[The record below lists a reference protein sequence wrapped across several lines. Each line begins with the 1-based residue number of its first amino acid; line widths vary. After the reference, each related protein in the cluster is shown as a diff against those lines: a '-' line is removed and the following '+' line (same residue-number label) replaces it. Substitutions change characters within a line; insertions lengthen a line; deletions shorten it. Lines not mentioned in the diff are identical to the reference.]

1 MTGPAAA
8 ASQTATLMMTARTM
22 RRPRASL
29 DRSPATEKRPSRR
42 IATRILAFWPVMHAF
57 GKDIWQRLGCD
68 RSPISAPNCLIP
80 LNGPSATSPLIF
92 AHDRFTK
99 LDFAHEFDDCRDAHS
114 ALAGAVEPLAAPGIR
129 HRRLSGALV
138 RRLSGAEPLDDLWA
152 LPRRRLAARLLAQ
165 RHPASLGDG
174 LDHRPVVADPSGPSD
189 CAAGDRGGAGVDDG
203 AAVADERSADR
214 YFCRSRR
221 AGVVRAGVA
230 RRSRV
235 AIRALCTGVVH
246 CLCGLDP

>member
-1 MTGPAAA
+1 MLMT
-8 ASQTATLMMTARTM
+8 TARTM
-22 RRPRASL
+22 RRPHASL

-42 IATRILAFWPVMHAF
+42 ITTRILAFWPVMHAF
-57 GKDIWQRLGCD
+57 GEAIRQGLDCN
-68 RSPISAPNCLIP
+68 RSAKSAPNCLIP
-80 LNGPSATSPLIF
+80 PNDPSTTSPLIF

-99 LDFAHEFDDCRDAHS
+99 LGHAARLHDCRDAHS

-138 RRLSGAEPLDDLWA
+138 RGLSCAEPLDDLWA

-174 LDHRPVVADPSGPSD
+174 LDRRPVVADPSGPSD
-189 CAAGDRGGAGVDDG
+189 CAAGDRGGAGVDD
-203 AAVADERSADR
+203 
-214 YFCRSRR
+214 
-221 AGVVRAGVA
+221 RAGVA